1 MKDGSDVTIDELIAS
16 TPVLTDGAWG
26 TELQASGLAPA
37 DLPDLWNLAH
47 PDRVETVARAYV
59 DAGSR
64 IILTNTFRAN
74 RVALAAHGAANSVEA
89 INRAGVAISR
99 RAAGTRAQV
108 FASIGPSGRML
119 FAGDIDAA
127 QLRDAFTEQAQ
138 ALAAAGADALVVET
152 MSDLDEARLAVA
164 AAVTTELPVVA
175 CMVFDSGRHRDRTMT
190 GVTPSDAAVEL
201 VRAGA
206 CVIGANCGLGIEAY
220 VPVCAALAVATDR
233 PVWIKP
239 NAGLPTLADGR
250 AVYAMTAE
258 QFASHVPALIAAG
271 ARFIGGCC
279 GTTPAFVA
287 ALERHVAIHQRAQS
301 PVRGPSPP
309 SLQRP
314 R

>member
-1 MKDGSDVTIDELIAS
+1 VTIDELIAS

-152 MSDLDEARLAVA
+152 MSDLDEARIAVA
-164 AAVTTELPVVA
+164 AAVTTGLPVVA